1 MDPSRLEQVL
11 QRWRH
16 SIHTGEAFELE
27 FPLRG
32 ADERAPRGVPL
43 LPKPVD
49 LDALSMWMERLCHCR
64 P

>member
-27 FPLRG
+27 FPL
-32 ADERAPRGVPL
+32 

-49 LDALSMWMERLCHCR
+49 LDALSMWMERLCQCR